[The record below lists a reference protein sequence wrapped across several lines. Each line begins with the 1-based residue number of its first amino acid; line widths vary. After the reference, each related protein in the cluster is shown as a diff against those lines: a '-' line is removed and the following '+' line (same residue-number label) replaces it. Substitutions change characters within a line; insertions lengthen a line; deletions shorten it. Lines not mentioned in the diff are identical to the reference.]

1 MGFRHLG
8 FIFFGLLLLTSCD
21 TKNDRHRDISA
32 LNISP
37 KISRF
42 DQAIFAVQT
51 EEDVQQVKYKFQPFA
66 SLYIHRQLTLNDS
79 LQQTDLEKIKQFSQD
94 PYVRLIQEEINRQYP
109 DKESISKW
117 VKEPLTYVHLYF
129 PQLPIPEIITSNSL
143 LNPDYVHSL
152 MIDSSKMV
160 VFLDQHLGDH
170 FAGYDSAGYFQYMQ
184 HKMNAENL
192 ARNVLLRMYDTY
204 WGGEGLNPEL
214 NLLHAMIEQGKR
226 YYFLEYM
233 MPNAKDSLIAGFS
246 NHEWEWCR
254 LSEKQIW
261 QFFNDKDL
269 LYRVNFMEQKRYL
282 QNGPGSPNMPE
293 DAPGN
298 IGSWIGWQI
307 VRHFMKIH
315 KNDLT
320 LQQLLLLPPSE
331 IFNKSNYKPH

>member
-1 MGFRHLG
+1 MRFHHLA
-8 FIFFGLLLLTSCD
+8 FIFFWTLLFFSCTS
-21 TKNDRHRDISA
+21 KNDRHRDISA
-32 LNISP
+32 LNITP
-37 KISRF
+37 KIRRF
-42 DQAIFAVQT
+42 DQAIFSVQT
-51 EEDVQQVKYKFQPFA
+51 GNDVQELKENYQPFA
-66 SLYIHRQLTLNDS
+66 TLYIDRQLTLNDS
-79 LQQTDLEKIKQFSQD
+79 IQQTDLEKINRFSQD

-117 VKEPLTYVHLYF
+117 LKEPLIYVHLYF
-129 PQLPIPEIITSNSL
+129 PHLPIPEIITANSL

-152 MIDSSKMV
+152 MIDSSKMI
-160 VFLDQHLGDH
+160 VFLDQHLGND

-214 NLLHAMIEQGKR
+214 SLLHAMIEQGKR

-233 MPNAKDSLIAGFS
+233 MPSAEDSLIAGFS
-246 NHEWEWCR
+246 KNGWEWCE

-282 QNGPGSPNMPE
+282 QDGPGSPNMPQE
-293 DAPGN
+293 APGN
-298 IGSWIGWQI
+298 TGSWIGWQI
-307 VRHFMKIH
+307 VRNFMKIH
-315 KNDLT
+315 KNDVT
-320 LQQLLLLPPSE
+320 LQQLILLPPAD
-331 IFNKSNYKPH
+331 IFNKSNYKPR